1 MGECLSVMPT
11 VCLDSNL
18 PVLLIHNLDPSWT
31 DSDITNVLK
40 EVSFMEAALR
50 GQGHPVEN
58 LAVRDADLVRILK
71 DYNPEEFLVFNWC
84 EGLPG
89 VPHSEAL
96 VPELLEGM
104 NFTYTGSTAEVIE
117 LSWDKDRAKRVLS
130 RRGILTPFW
139 RRYESSD
146 IDDWV
151 DFPAIVKP
159 AHEHCSF
166 GVTPESV
173 VTDHHELRGR
183 VEHVLDVLGQ
193 PALVEQF
200 IDGREFHVSL
210 FGNGRVKV
218 LPPAEMDFTAFEE
231 MRDRLCTYD
240 SKFTPGSRHYNGIQL
255 RLPPMLTEDESRRL
269 NRIATAAYS
278 AIGCRDYGRVD
289 VRLKDGLFY
298 VLDVNPNP
306 DISSDTSLVAAAE
319 EAGYSYGEMLSR
331 LVQLAAFRHP
341 KALASLSNQP
351 AA

>member
-1 MGECLSVMPT
+1 MPT
-11 VCLDSNL
+11 VCFDSNL
-18 PVLLIHNLDPSWT
+18 PVLLLHNLDPAWT
-31 DSDITNVLK
+31 DSDIASVSQ
-40 EVSFMEAALR
+40 EVAAMEAALR
-50 GQGHPVEN
+50 EQGHPVEN
-58 LAVRDADLVRILK
+58 VALRHSDLVRVLR
-71 DYNPEEFLVFNWC
+71 DFNPDEILVFNWC

-89 VPHSEAL
+89 IPHSEAM
-96 VPELLEGM
+96 VPDVLDRM
-104 NFTYTGSTAEVIE
+104 NFTYTGSTAEVIG

-130 RRGILTPFW
+130 RRGILTPLW
-139 RRYESSD
+139 RRYGSSEV
-146 IDDWV
+146 DDWV

-166 GVTPESV
+166 GLTPESV
-173 VTDHHELRGR
+173 VSDHGELRR
-183 VEHVLDVLGQ
+183 QVEHVLDTFGQ

-210 FGNGRVKV
+210 MGNGRVKA

-240 SKFTPGSRHYNGIQL
+240 SKFTPGSRHYNEIQL
-255 RLPPMLTEDESRRL
+255 RLPPKLTEEESRRL
-269 NRIATAAYS
+269 SRIASAAYK

-289 VRLKDGLFY
+289 VRLRGGLFY

-319 EAGYSYGEMLSR
+319 AAGYSYGEMLSR
-331 LVQLAAFRHP
+331 LVQLAALRHP
-341 KALASLSNQP
+341 KVSPSLSAQP